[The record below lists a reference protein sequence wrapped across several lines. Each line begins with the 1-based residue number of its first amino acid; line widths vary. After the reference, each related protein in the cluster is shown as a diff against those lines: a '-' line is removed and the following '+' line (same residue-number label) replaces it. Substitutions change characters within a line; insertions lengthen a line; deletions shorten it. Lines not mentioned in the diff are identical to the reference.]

1 MLEDYLWELKV
12 SCNRHH
18 TSGHEG
24 VCVYVCVY
32 VCVCVCVRARVD
44 VDVCVCMYM
53 HVCVLVLEGLPHM
66 FMACAIS
73 HNLNHNAIECYNTL
87 LLSSESTSKS
97 YQRLLKLHEEL
108 RQKI

>member
-24 VCVYVCVY
+24 VCVCVLC
-32 VCVCVCVRARVD
+32 VCVCVCARAWMWM
-44 VDVCVCMYM
+44 CVCMYM

-73 HNLNHNAIECYNTL
+73 HNLNHNAIECYNTV

-97 YQRLLKLHEEL
+97 YQRLLKLHKEL